1 MSDTL
6 VEWGGERWKI
16 LSTGAWKDGTVYCHL
31 ASTTRF
37 IKPAGLFSRRKQR
50 NELMPVQIADWLPD
64 GMVESAMY
72 RPIGFFRWNRSLQGA
87 YRRGEEDCRAGVAL
101 DDCPYA
107 DTRTRRGAV
116 SWSRAYRSAWADG
129 WRHEYN
135 PGGFQ

>member
-6 VEWGGERWKI
+6 VEWDGERWKI
-16 LSTGAWKDGTVYCHL
+16 LSAGAWKDGTVYCHL
-31 ASTTRF
+31 ASHRRF
-37 IKPAGLFSRRKQR
+37 VKQGNGVR
-50 NELMPVQIADWLPD
+50 PVQVADWLPE
-64 GMVESAMY
+64 GVVEYALY
-72 RPIGFFRWNRSLQGA
+72 RPPGFFRWNRSLQGA